1 MRGIFVTWR
10 RSGSAEVPEA
20 AGAVEGLDRQHAAA
34 AVAEDEEPPCA
45 DAARVGELGPAAA
58 KEGAVAVAPD
68 LDAPQGLAL
77 AAERAGDEGLPG
89 ADLLGELVG
98 DPLQSGRKRSAIST
112 AAARGAE
119 RKRRSLLTR
128 LSQVNG
134 SSTLRCLAAAAWSPD
149 DAIAGGGGQI
159 GI

>member
-58 KEGAVAVAPD
+58 QERAVAVAPD
-68 LDAPQGLAL
+68 LDVPQGLAL
-77 AAERAGDEGLPG
+77 AA
-89 ADLLGELVG
+89 
-98 DPLQSGRKRSAIST
+98 
-112 AAARGAE
+112 
-119 RKRRSLLTR
+119 
-128 LSQVNG
+128 
-134 SSTLRCLAAAAWSPD
+134 
-149 DAIAGGGGQI
+149 
-159 GI
+159 